1 MVNIRFLPRPE
12 LNNWEKVVFFD
23 FIKGLKVTFKYLLQ
37 KTVTT
42 KYPFDKLT
50 PPKRFR
56 GVHGHRV
63 KDGQEPPSFSV
74 LGKFMEID
82 YDESRCVACYMC
94 QQACPMP
101 SLFRIEAEQLPNGKK
116 RVTKFE
122 MNLLNCLYC
131 GLCVDACPV
140 DCLIMTDIYES
151 ANYRRENC
159 VINMEDMSE
168 RARDFDR
175 RRKSE
180 SDRIWI
186 DDTERTK
193 LWGQIKWTSV

>member
-1 MVNIRFLPRPE
+1 MIKVKFLERPN
-12 LNNWEKVVFFD
+12 LNLWEKVFFLD
-23 FIKGLKVTFKYLLQ
+23 FINGLKVTFKNLLR
-37 KTVTT
+37 KTITT
-42 KYPFDKLT
+42 KYPYEKLT

-56 GVHGHRV
+56 GVHAHRV
-63 KDGQEPPSFSV
+63 KDGQEPPSFAV
-74 LGKFMEID
+74 LGKFMEIN

-101 SLFRIEAEQLPNGKK
+101 TLFKIEAVQLPNGKK

-151 ANYRRENC
+151 ANYHRKNC
-159 VINMEDMSE
+159 VIHMEDMSD
-168 RARDFDR
+168 RGRDFDR
-175 RRKSE
+175 RRKQE
-180 SDRIWI
+180 KDRIWI
-186 DDTERTK
+186 DDQERTK
-193 LWGQIKWTSV
+193 LWGQIRWT